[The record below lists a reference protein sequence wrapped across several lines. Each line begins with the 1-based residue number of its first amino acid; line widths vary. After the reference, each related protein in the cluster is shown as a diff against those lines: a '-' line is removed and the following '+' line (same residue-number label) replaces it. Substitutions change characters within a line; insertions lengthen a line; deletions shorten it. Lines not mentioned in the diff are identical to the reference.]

1 MINRIFWDIDETL
14 IFTSVNNKPEQE
26 CLSFVMDAD
35 LNHYYTIVRPYAKRL
50 IDFSRSLV
58 GQDKVHILTSSSR
71 EYVQEINRLAD
82 FGFNKEDIF
91 SREDIEDHTM
101 FALYGDLSYNPHIFA
116 HKNNVLIDNLPIS
129 ANQSKI
135 DFIGIFNTL
144 DNYLNI
150 NNYYG
155 VNYPHDTFE
164 QDVKDFLL
172 AKHA

>member
-14 IFTSVNNKPEQE
+14 IFTSINNKQEQE
-26 CLSFVMDAD
+26 FLNFIMDAD
-35 LNHYYTIVRPYAKRL
+35 LNHYYTIVRPCAKRL
-50 IDFSRSLV
+50 IDFSRTLV

-71 EYVQEINRLAD
+71 EYAQEINRLAD

-91 SREDIEDHTM
+91 SREDLEDHTM
-101 FALYGDLSYNPHIFA
+101 IALYGALSYNPHIYA
-116 HKNNVLIDNLPIS
+116 NKNNVLIDNLPIR
-129 ANQSKI
+129 ANQSKV